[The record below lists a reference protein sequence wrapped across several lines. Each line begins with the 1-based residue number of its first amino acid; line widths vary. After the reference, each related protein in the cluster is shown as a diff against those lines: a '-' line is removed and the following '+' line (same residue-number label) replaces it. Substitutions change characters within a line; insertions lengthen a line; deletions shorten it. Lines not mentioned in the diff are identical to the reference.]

1 MDKDTIGIIGWL
13 AFFCIVVGLPVC
25 CIFGLPWLARIRREN
40 LEHAR
45 EMARIKAGKE
55 EGQNGS
61 ELQQLRERCDALE
74 KRCAKLEE
82 QVTEAHALLVDEQR
96 QLDKK
101 LANILPGESQPQSS
115 GERRRDGPVK
125 TVM

>member
-1 MDKDTIGIIGWL
+1 MDKEALGILGWL
-13 AFFCIVVGLPVC
+13 TFTFIVVGLPMV

-40 LEHAR
+40 LAHAR
-45 EMARIKAGKE
+45 EMAQIKAGKD
-55 EGQNGS
+55 GQSGP

-82 QVTEAHALLVDEQR
+82 QVTEAHSLLADEQR

-101 LANILPGESQPQSS
+101 LSNILPGESQPQSS
-115 GERRRDGPVK
+115 GERRRDMPGK